1 MPPNNEKSFNKM
13 KSKTKKSDETENYIQ
28 VSSESE
34 FGATSEEE
42 EEEARNKKDDS
53 DIYTCEHIVE
63 MKCKVSFLIF
73 NFIYLHKNYLKYI
86 DNSKTKRNE
95 YLLKWLDYPS
105 SSNTWEPIE
114 NILLE

>member
-34 FGATSEEE
+34 FGATSE